1 MTPSTRGG
9 LGLALLGAVLA
20 VLVILLYPRV
30 TRKMPDLEVYWT
42 AGVRA
47 RAAEPLYRADDQHYQ
62 FKYLPAFAVLAIPLG
77 LLPLRAAKAMWLVA
91 SVLLVVALVWLSLHL
106 LPDRRRAAWLL
117 AVATVIVMGKFYGHE
132 IVLGQM
138 NALFAVVAV
147 LALRA
152 LRDRS
157 EARGGALVALAIVV
171 KPYAAI
177 FLPWLVARRAV
188 VSIAAAVIGLALVL
202 ALPAVTYGVQGDV
215 ALHRA
220 WWRTVTDS
228 TAPNLTN
235 ADNVSVA
242 ALFARWMGVGPNAAA
257 LAGAVSLVILALA
270 VFVFL
275 RRAGVKS
282 PDVLEGALLLT
293 LIPLLSPQ
301 GWDYVFLVAT
311 PAVMLLVNYAD
322 RLPIALRAV
331 TIAALATIG
340 LSLFDVMGRE
350 RYATFMA
357 WSGIT
362 LCFFVVIAAL
372 VALRIRKAA

>member
-1 MTPSTRGG
+1 MTPATRGAV
-9 LGLALLGAVLA
+9 GLALLGAVLA
-20 VLVILLYPRV
+20 VLIVLFYPRV

-77 LLPLRAAKAMWLVA
+77 ELPLPAAKAVWLVA

-138 NALFAVVAV
+138 NALFGVVAV
-147 LALRA
+147 LALLA
-152 LRDRS
+152 LRDRQ

-177 FLPWLVARRAV
+177 FLPWLVARRRMT
-188 VSIAAAVIGLALVL
+188 SIAAAAGGLALVL
-202 ALPAVTYGVQGDV
+202 AVPAVTYGVPGDI

-242 ALFARWMGVGPNAAA
+242 ALFAKWMGVGPNAAA
-257 LAGAVSLVILALA
+257 LALAASVVILAVA
-270 VFVFL
+270 AFVFL
-275 RRAGVKS
+275 RRTGVKA

-311 PAVMLLVNYAD
+311 PAVMLLVNYSD
-322 RLPIALRAV
+322 RLPIPLRVV
-331 TIAALATIG
+331 TFAALATIG

-362 LCFFVVIAAL
+362 VGFFVVIAAL
-372 VALRIRKAA
+372 AVLRIRKAA

>member
-1 MTPSTRGG
+1 MSPSVRGG
-9 LGLALLGAVLA
+9 LGLALVGAALA
-20 VLVILLYPRV
+20 VLIVLFYPRV
-30 TRKMPDLEVYWT
+30 TRKMPDLAVYWT

-77 LLPLRAAKAMWLVA
+77 LLPLPAAKAVWLVA
-91 SVLLVVALVWLSLHL
+91 SVLLVVTLVRLSLHL
-106 LPDRRRAAWLL
+106 LPDRRRAAWVL
-117 AVATVIVMGKFYGHE
+117 AVAIVIVMGKFYGHE

-138 NALFAVVAV
+138 NSLFAVVTV
-147 LALRA
+147 LALIA

-157 EARGGALVALAIVV
+157 EWQGGALVALAIVV

-177 FLPWLVARRAV
+177 FLPWLVARRRIA
-188 VSIAAAVIGLALVL
+188 SIAAAAGGLALVL
-202 ALPAVTYGVQGDV
+202 ALPAVTYGVQGDI

-242 ALFARWMGVGPNAAA
+242 ALCAKWMGVGPNAAA
-257 LAGAVSLVILALA
+257 LTLAASIVILAVA
-270 VFVFL
+270 AFVFL
-275 RRAGVKS
+275 RRAGVKA

-301 GWDYVFLVAT
+301 GWDYVFLVGT
-311 PAVMLLVNYAD
+311 PAVMLLVNYSD
-322 RLPIALRAV
+322 RLPIALRIV

-340 LSLFDVMGRE
+340 LSLFDVMGRQ

-362 LCFFVVIAAL
+362 ICFFVVIAAL
-372 VALRIRKAA
+372 AVLRIRKAA

>member
-1 MTPSTRGG
+1 MTPSTRGW

-20 VLVILLYPRV
+20 VLVILFYPRV

-77 LLPLRAAKAMWLVA
+77 LLPLPAAKAVWLVA
-91 SVLLVVALVWLSLHL
+91 SVLLVVALVCLSLHL

-138 NALFAVVAV
+138 NTLFAVVAV
-147 LALRA
+147 LALLA
-152 LRDRS
+152 LRDRK
-157 EARGGALVALAIVV
+157 EARGGALVALAIAV

-177 FLPWLVARRAV
+177 FLPWLAARRAV
-188 VSIAAAVIGLALVL
+188 ASIASATAGLALVL

-220 WWRTVTDS
+220 WWRTVTGS

-242 ALFARWMGVGPNAAA
+242 ALLAKWMGVGPTAAA
-257 LAGAVSLVILALA
+257 LAAAVSLVILSVA

-275 RRAGVKS
+275 RRAGVKR

-311 PAVMLLVNYAD
+311 PAVMLLVNYTD
-322 RLPIALRAV
+322 RLPMTLRVV

-372 VALRIRKAA
+372 VVLRIRKAA